1 MDILRRQGESL
12 INKSLF
18 GDLAYNQWVFLVLL
32 LLLIFLK
39 AIATAVT
46 TGAGGVGGTFAP
58 SLFMGGVIGFFT
70 GRLIN
75 TFF

>member
-1 MDILRRQGESL
+1 MG
-12 INKSLF
+12 
-18 GDLAYNQWVFLVLL
+18 VLVLL